1 MKVGNLEW
9 ELCIHISKL
18 LSLLTENN
26 VQALTRLWL
35 RNNIH
40 HFPNLEAKE
49 GFGEWDMLSWDLGA
63 IDIRQTIFVK
73 DADEIGLLESIF
85 LVTEYHHS

>member
-1 MKVGNLEW
+1 
-9 ELCIHISKL
+9 
-18 LSLLTENN
+18 
-26 VQALTRLWL
+26 
-35 RNNIH
+35 
-40 HFPNLEAKE
+40 
-49 GFGEWDMLSWDLGA
+49 MLSWDLGA